1 MMALRSHTRGGPENL
16 VWETAPMPAPTASQ
30 VRVAVDAASLTFTEL
45 TWDETWERNG
55 KSRAPIIPSHEYAGV
70 IAELGAEVD
79 GWSVGQRVYGLI
91 PFDVDGA
98 AAEFVCVEASDLALA
113 PTSVGPIEAAAT
125 PLAALTAWQAFVDHG
140 DLRAGQKVLIH
151 GAAGG
156 VGIFAVQLAKHFGAI
171 VTATAR
177 AADLDFVRRLGADVA
192 IDFETE
198 EFDAGGAQFDLVLDM
213 AGGETLARSI
223 AATRRG
229 GRVISVNSPP
239 PADLAAEHGVDAMFF
254 IVEPNPAELVSI
266 ARLIDSGE
274 LRVIVATTFPVADG
288 RLAFEYGATHGRA
301 PGKTVL
307 VVR

>member
-16 VWETAPMPAPTASQ
+16 VYEAAPLPAPTASQ

-45 TWDETWERNG
+45 SWDETWERNG

-70 IAELGAEVD
+70 IAELGADVD

-98 AAEFVCVEASDLALA
+98 AADFVCVEATDLALA
-113 PTSVGPIEAAAT
+113 PTSASPIEAAAT

-140 DLRAGQKVLIH
+140 DLKSGQQLLIH

-156 VGIFAVQLAKHFGAI
+156 VGIFAVQLAKHFGAN

-177 AADLDFVRRLGADVA
+177 AADLDFVRHLGADVV

-198 EFDAGGAQFDLVLDM
+198 AFDAGGAQFDLILDM
-213 AGGETLARSI
+213 AGGDTLARSI
-223 AATRRG
+223 AVTRRG

-239 PADLAAEHGVDAMFF
+239 PADLAAEHGVNAMFF
-254 IVEPNPAELVSI
+254 IVEPNPAELVGI
-266 ARLIDSGE
+266 AGLIDSGE
-274 LRVIVATTFPVADG
+274 LRVIVARTFPVADG
-288 RLAFEYGATHGRA
+288 RLAFEYGETHGRA

-307 VVR
+307 VVH